1 MKHAIK
7 LSEAFQ
13 IVDNGPTKSLGKPKR
28 RHGKDRKSES
38 DDDKDSETEPI
49 KRTKHDPKLP
59 ICLYPPHKAKGYWH
73 YLKDCTACSEQEK
86 KDLLKAH
93 AEEKAKTGPSKSTRA
108 QKLATAA
115 AASATA
121 SSQSSSGT
129 ANQNVTGRLKPVNF
143 EKKTSSFNVNLCDG
157 SEQVSAVGRAD
168 DGSDESIVTSK
179 LAETAAI
186 QGIEKYLKSN
196 Q

>member
-28 RHGKDRKSES
+28 RHDKDRKSES

-143 EKKTSSFNVNLCDG
+143 EKKPHHSM
-157 SEQVSAVGRAD
+157 
-168 DGSDESIVTSK
+168 SICVMVRNK
-179 LAETAAI
+179 FRQLAELMMGLTNRSSRRNWPR
-186 QGIEKYLKSN
+186 QQQFRVLKN
-196 Q
+196 I